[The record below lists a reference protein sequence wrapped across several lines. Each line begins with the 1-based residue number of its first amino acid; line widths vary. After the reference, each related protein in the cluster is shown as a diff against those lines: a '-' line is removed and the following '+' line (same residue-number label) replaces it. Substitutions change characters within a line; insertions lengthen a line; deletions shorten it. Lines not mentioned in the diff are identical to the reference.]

1 MPDVSLRFHKDMLVL
16 SSPVSAALARLDID
30 VEHDL
35 EMTMLLEPETI
46 EGAYELESMMGVQCM
61 VAATATLTPARLA
74 HGGMEDRAADLARI
88 ALASVKKLKPQHVL
102 VELAPCGLP
111 LDPSS
116 KASLVENRDQY
127 ARFARLF
134 VKEEFDA
141 FFLNGFSNCD
151 DLKCALMGV
160 RMVTDVPIFASVD
173 VLVDGTLA
181 SGRGTLEDAVAVM
194 QEFEASVVGFSTKA
208 GQVESC
214 EMAARATEVSDLPL
228 LVQLDVVERNTRQQ
242 GPTAENPYHCPD
254 SMMAAGDALRAKGVQ
269 FLRAV
274 GNATPAYAGVLVA
287 TTVGFDVKRAVVA
300 ETAVA
305 KPASADDLAAFIE
318 QAKARV
324 SAALENA
331 VEENFGD

>member
-46 EGAYELESMMGVQCM
+46 EGTYELESMMGVQCM
-61 VAATATLTPARLA
+61 VAATATLTSARLA
-74 HGGMEDRAADLARI
+74 HSGMEGRAADLARI
-88 ALASVKKLKPQHVL
+88 ALASVKKLKPQHVV

-134 VKEEFDA
+134 AAEEFDA
-141 FFLNGFSNCD
+141 FFLNGFTTCD

-160 RMVTDVPIFASVD
+160 RMVSDAPIFASVD
-173 VLVDGTLA
+173 VLVDGSLA
-181 SGRGTLEDAVAVM
+181 SGRGSIEDAVAVM
-194 QEFEASVVGFSTKA
+194 QEFEASVVGFATKA
-208 GQVESC
+208 GQSESC
-214 EMAARATEVSDLPL
+214 DLAARVAEVSDLPM
-228 LVQLDVVERNTRQQ
+228 LVQLDVVERSTRQQ
-242 GPTAENPYHCPD
+242 GPTVENPYHCAD
-254 SMMAAGDALRAKGVQ
+254 SMMAAADALRGKGVQ

-287 TTVGFDVKRAVVA
+287 TTTGLDVRRAIGPTA
-300 ETAVA
+300 AVA
-305 KPASADDLAAFIE
+305 KVASADDLAAFIE
-318 QAKARV
+318 QAKMRV
-324 SAALENA
+324 NAALEKG